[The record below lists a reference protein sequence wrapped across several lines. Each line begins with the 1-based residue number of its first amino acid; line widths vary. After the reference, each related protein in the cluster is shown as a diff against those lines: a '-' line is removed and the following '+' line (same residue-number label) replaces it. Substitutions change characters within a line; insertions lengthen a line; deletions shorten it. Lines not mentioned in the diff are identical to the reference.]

1 MGEILVIVRLFV
13 LKQLRLCKVKV
24 IIGSPIL
31 CCQLLEVGV
40 VVKIRLV
47 AHDIQRGLG
56 RTDEQKARAVLLTE
70 LQHGGQLLNVLRA
83 KVVGVLAPGVHRADS
98 VKVDDRGIL
107 RLGMGRTEK
116 FAQIMAAMGSAFFT
130 RRQTIQ
136 YGIPFLLDRRGPVG
150 GPAAAL
156 PGKKRIQ
163 GICTCKVITAGHVA
177 QQVSGLILPGIR
189 LQLCI

>member
-1 MGEILVIVRLFV
+1 MPAGSIHVGKILVIVRLFV

-56 RTDEQKARAVLLTE
+56 RADEQKTRAVLLTE

-83 KVVGVLAPGVHRADS
+83 KVVGVLVPGVLRTDS

-107 RLGMGRTEK
+107 RLGMGRT
-116 FAQIMAAMGSAFFT
+116 APV
-130 RRQTIQ
+130 RQTIQ
-136 YGIPFLLDRRGPVG
+136 YGIPFLLDRSGPVG

>member
-1 MGEILVIVRLFV
+1 M
-13 LKQLRLCKVKV
+13 
-24 IIGSPIL
+24 
-31 CCQLLEVGV
+31 
-40 VVKIRLV
+40 
-47 AHDIQRGLG
+47 
-56 RTDEQKARAVLLTE
+56 
-70 LQHGGQLLNVLRA
+70 LRA
-83 KVVGVLAPGVHRADS
+83 KVVGVLVPGVLRTDS

-107 RLGMGRTEK
+107 RLGMGRT
-116 FAQIMAAMGSAFFT
+116 APV
-130 RRQTIQ
+130 RQTIQ
-136 YGIPFLLDRRGPVG
+136 YGIPFLLDRSGPVG

>member
-1 MGEILVIVRLFV
+1 MPAGSIHVGEILVIVRLFV

-31 CCQLLEVGV
+31 CCKLLEVGV

-56 RTDEQKARAVLLTE
+56 RADEQKARAVLLTE
-70 LQHGGQLLNVLRA
+70 LQHRGQLLNVLRA

-107 RLGMGRTEK
+107 RLGMGHT
-116 FAQIMAAMGSAFFT
+116 APV
-130 RRQTIQ
+130 RQTIQ
-136 YGIPFLLDRRGPVG
+136 HGIPFLLDRSGPVG